1 MAGPTLS
8 VLACSDFPQRL
19 RNAIDRA
26 FSSVERDRAAIDQAR
41 RELGPN
47 ADPKKVL
54 ARAQEIKQEGDRG

>member
-1 MAGPTLS
+1 MSHSILS
-8 VLACSDFPQRL
+8 VVSPPDFPQRL

-54 ARAQEIKQEGDRG
+54 ARAQEIKLEGDRG